1 MTSLKSVMKQG
12 QYNGYVVAEIDAR
25 ENSVSFT
32 NGVKIYVGEALGDV
46 NETTLRTIQ
55 IRETIRAHISK
66 EKALFDRGIKV
77 LSLFFI
83 DEVAKY
89 RQYDDENNAQDGE
102 YVRIFKTQYE
112 QVLNELKDTSIID
125 SPYWSYLQNID
136 IDKTHNGYFSIDKK
150 SKRLI
155 DPTIDRRANEVE
167 STSDSDAYDLILKD
181 KERLLSFDEP
191 TRFIYFLTLRYAKVG
206 IIPMYLRFVHS
217 NIPIMLSLAVKK

>member
-1 MTSLKSVMKQG
+1 

-55 IRETIRAHISK
+55 IRETIRARISK

-112 QVLNELKDTSIID
+112 QVFKRIKDTSII
-125 SPYWSYLQNID
+125 
-136 IDKTHNGYFSIDKK
+136 
-150 SKRLI
+150 R
-155 DPTIDRRANEVE
+155 
-167 STSDSDAYDLILKD
+167 
-181 KERLLSFDEP
+181 
-191 TRFIYFLTLRYAKVG
+191 
-206 IIPMYLRFVHS
+206 
-217 NIPIMLSLAVKK
+217 